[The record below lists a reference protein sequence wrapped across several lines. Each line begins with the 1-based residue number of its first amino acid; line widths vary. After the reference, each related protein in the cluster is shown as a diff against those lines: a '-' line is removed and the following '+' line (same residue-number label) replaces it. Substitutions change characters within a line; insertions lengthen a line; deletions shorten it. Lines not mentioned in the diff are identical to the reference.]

1 MSVRS
6 DGYSAGEA
14 DKKPVMVAI
23 SGCGAVA
30 QLYYAPAL
38 QALEKAGWLQVGAL
52 HDPVPAMRKV
62 MKQFFPSALE
72 AEQYPDLHED
82 VDLVILA
89 SPPWNHAEQAI
100 ELLRAGK
107 SVLCEKPLTTTVAQA
122 QAMIEAAAASSGV
135 LAAGMLRRFFPATQM
150 IREMLAANAI
160 GDITSFDI
168 QEGDVFRWPV
178 ASAAYFDKRKGG
190 GGVLRD
196 IGAHALDL
204 MVWWLGE
211 PVDTSYEDD
220 AMGGIEVNCRLRC
233 RFASGFSGQ
242 VRLSRDC
249 TLANRYTVHGSHG
262 WLSWQ
267 VNETNRLRAGFGA
280 SEHTLNAALEH
291 ASGPAADF
299 EHCFIRQICNVIAA
313 MRRAEPLRVSAVEV
327 LPSLRLIEHCYAHR
341 QAMPMPWLSRIEALR
356 AAELDERFAGAVR

>member
-1 MSVRS
+1 MTASRS
-6 DGYSAGEA
+6 PNGKAEG
-14 DKKPVMVAI
+14 KPVTVAL

-38 QALEKAGWLQVGAL
+38 RALETAGWVQVGAL
-52 HDPVPAMRKV
+52 YDPVPAMRNALK
-62 MKQFFPSALE
+62 KIFPSALE
-72 AEQYPDLHED
+72 VEHFPRLCED
-82 VDLVILA
+82 MDLVILA
-89 SPPWNHAEQAI
+89 SPPWMHAEQSI
-100 ELLRAGK
+100 ELLRAGI
-107 SVLCEKPLTTTVAQA
+107 SVLCEKPLATSVTQA

-135 LAAGMLRRFFPATQM
+135 LAPGMLRRFFPATQM

-168 QEGDVFRWPV
+168 REGDVFRWPV
-178 ASAAYFDKRKGG
+178 SSAAYFDKRTGG
-190 GGVLRD
+190 GGVLMD

-211 PVDTSYEDD
+211 PVDTLYEDD

-249 TLANRYTVHGSHG
+249 ALANRYTVHGTRG

-267 VNETNRLRAGFGA
+267 ANETNRLEAGFGA
-280 SEHTLNAALEH
+280 SRYTLNAALEH
-291 ASGPAADF
+291 ASNPAAHF
-299 EHCFIRQICNVIAA
+299 ERSFIDQICNVISA
-313 MRRAEPLRVSAVEV
+313 MMRTEPLRVPAVEV

-341 QAMPMPWLSRIEALR
+341 QAMPMPWLSEVEALR
-356 AAELDERFAGAVR
+356 AAELDGRFAGGVR

>member
-1 MSVRS
+1 
-6 DGYSAGEA
+6 
-14 DKKPVMVAI
+14 MVGLL
-23 SGCGAVA
+23 GCGAVA

-38 QALEKAGWLQVGAL
+38 RALEKAGLLRVGAL
-52 HDPVPAMRKV
+52 HDPVPAMRKA
-62 MKQFFPSALE
+62 MKQVFPSALE
-72 AEQYPDLHED
+72 VEQFPGLYADM
-82 VDLVILA
+82 DLVILA
-89 SPPWNHAEQAI
+89 SPPWMHAEQSI

-122 QAMIEAAAASSGV
+122 EAMIEAAAASSGV

-168 QEGDVFRWPV
+168 QEGNVFRWPV
-178 ASAAYFDKRKGG
+178 ASAAYFDKRTGG

-242 VRLSRDC
+242 VRLSRDSN
-249 TLANRYTVHGSHG
+249 LANRYTLHGTRG

-267 VNETNRLRAGFGA
+267 ANETNRLEAGFGA
-280 SEHTLNAALEH
+280 SAYTLSAALEQ
-291 ASGPAADF
+291 ASSPAADF
-299 EHCFIRQICNVIAA
+299 ERCFIDQICNVIAA
-313 MRRAEPLRVSAVEV
+313 MRRTEPVRVPAAEV
-327 LPSLRLIEHCYAHR
+327 LPSLRLIDHCYAQR
-341 QAMPMPWLSRIEALR
+341 QAMPMPWLGEIEALR
-356 AAELDERFAGAVR
+356 AAELGRRFAGDAR